1 LLSLTGLALIV
12 SGGFALFLSAT
23 RHFLP
28 HDVQFLGMQPD
39 DLCSLQ
45 GCRIVHFMFHDRV
58 SFGGVIFAIGIL
70 YLWLAEFPLKHGQAW
85 AWWLFLISGV
95 IASAAS
101 SRTWATAISTRGT
114 ASRRSSSCR
123 FTSPA

>member
-1 LLSLTGLALIV
+1 MSSGYSDQRGFLPALAGDGRPLLSLTGLALIL
-12 SGGFALFLSAT
+12 SGSFALFLSAT

-39 DLCSLQ
+39 NLCSLQ

-70 YLWLAEFPLKHGQAW
+70 YLWLAEFPLKRGEAW
-85 AWWLFLISGV
+85 A
-95 IASAAS
+95 
-101 SRTWATAISTRGT
+101 
-114 ASRRSSSCR
+114 
-123 FTSPA
+123 